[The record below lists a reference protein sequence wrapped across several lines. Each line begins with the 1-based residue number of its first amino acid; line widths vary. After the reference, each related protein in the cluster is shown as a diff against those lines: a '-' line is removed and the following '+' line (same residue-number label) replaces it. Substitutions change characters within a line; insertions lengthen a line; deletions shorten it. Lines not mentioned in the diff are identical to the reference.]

1 MCQILDK
8 ELQPTDSYINLISYV
23 EDRPGHDKR
32 YALDIKKIRNNLGW
46 QPKYSYNDALKSTV
60 EWYLNN
66 KKFLK
71 SISKKN
77 YDKRLG
83 LNIW

>member
-46 QPKYSYNDALKSTV
+46 QPKYSYKDALKSTV
-60 EWYLNN
+60 EWYLSN
-66 KKFLK
+66 KKWCEQKL
-71 SISKKN
+71 IHAN
-77 YDKRLG
+77 YNCERLG
-83 LNIW
+83 LN